1 MSIPA
6 SARRHRPT
14 TMDPEDTN
22 RRVNYRPTAL
32 PRSHHRNMSPYR
44 SAGARWLSEDEGGD
58 TAKKVDRFSDDDGR
72 GKHVMAAP
80 RHDMTR
86 GEEVIHAQDRSS
98 SPQSN
103 TNKSSPSATEGAS
116 GPSAHGRSRVPSA
129 GLLAAK
135 AQWQA
140 MEHTGRRRLRR
151 ANSQEAAPESSTAQP
166 EPIEGDSGAM
176 ISGHPL
182 ASEGGVPMPSLRDI
196 APIRRRTSGV
206 ATFKAAP
213 SPESGS
219 SSDARPVL
227 AVSTPAAE
235 PASASRSNTH
245 VPDYAPGRGGD
256 GVSGNGPPS
265 GEPFMGGQQEQ
276 SADEFKRKI
285 LPELKSILTWYEHVY
300 FPSFIPLTF
309 LTARSAS
316 PTNPEQGEGIRT
328 SNSRSLCGAVIRCV
342 HHTSI

>member
-14 TMDPEDTN
+14 NMDSDDTS

-72 GKHVMAAP
+72 GKHVIAAP
-80 RHDMTR
+80 RHDFTG
-86 GEEVIHAQDRSS
+86 GEEAIHTQDRSS
-98 SPQSN
+98 SPQSQA
-103 TNKSSPSATEGAS
+103 NKSLPSGTEGAS

-151 ANSQEAAPESSTAQP
+151 ANSQEAAPESSSARQ
-166 EPIEGDSGAM
+166 EPVEGNSGTT

-182 ASEGGVPMPSLRDI
+182 APEDGVPMPSLRDI
-196 APIRRRTSGV
+196 APVRRRSGGV

-213 SPESGS
+213 SPDSGS
-219 SSDARPVL
+219 ASDARPVL
-227 AVSTPAAE
+227 AVSTQAIDPT
-235 PASASRSNTH
+235 PIPRPSFN

-256 GVSGNGPPS
+256 GVSGNGPP
-265 GEPFMGGQQEQ
+265 MGDPSMSGQQENP
-276 SADEFKRKI
+276 ADEFKRKI
-285 LPELKSILTWYEHVY
+285 LPELKSILTWYEHLHI
-300 FPSFIPLTF
+300 PSFPFTY
-309 LTARSAS
+309 
-316 PTNPEQGEGIRT
+316 P
-328 SNSRSLCGAVIRCV
+328 
-342 HHTSI
+342 SIQPGLRI